1 MLVRLRAL
9 LIPRVEADERPY
21 RLQLGRIAIRAT
33 AGFLLLWT
41 IGESAAYLLLGP
53 SPDLTIDYDFF
64 SILILAFVLLLA
76 NRALRRGHLVVVGYL
91 LAASMFLYT
100 ALNAV
105 FSPQHIL
112 LMNAVLVIPVLI
124 AGLLAG
130 RGPAYVFAGSAILVD
145 ILSWIYAQGHL
156 APAYATLTIAFVFLF
171 AQGLIILVTAAV
183 VGFFSTQMRDSIAA
197 LNNQASQ
204 MAELA
209 HTDPLTGLAN
219 RRWLMD
225 LLTSE
230 FARARRYR
238 RPLSLLYIDLDGFKA
253 INDRFGHMFGDEV
266 LTGSGRSMRAVL
278 RATDLLARIGGDE
291 FAVLLPETNIDGAQN
306 VTTKL
311 RKSLAAYSQQLGP
324 AVPPLTFCAGVAQL
338 RETDTTIDDILA
350 RADEAQYLAKATGKG
365 HTRSEQEIAPPVP
378 IHDP

>member
-1 MLVRLRAL
+1 MFARLQAL
-9 LIPRVEADERPY
+9 LVPRVEADERPY
-21 RLQLGRIAIRAT
+21 RLKLGRIAIRAT
-33 AGFLLLWT
+33 AGFLLLWAV
-41 IGESAAYLLLGP
+41 GETAAFLLLGR
-53 SPDLTIDYDFF
+53 SSDLTIDYDFF
-64 SILILAFVLLLA
+64 SLLILAFILLVA
-76 NRALRRGHLVVVGYL
+76 NRALRRGHLVAVGYL
-91 LAASMFLYT
+91 LATSTFLYT

-105 FSPQHIL
+105 FNPQHIL
-112 LMNAVLVIPVLI
+112 LMNVVLVIPVLV

-130 RGPAYVFAGSAILVD
+130 RGPAYLFAAAAILVEV
-145 ILSWIYAQGHL
+145 LSWSYAQGHL
-156 APAYATLTIAFVFLF
+156 PAAYTSLTIGFIFLF
-171 AQGLIILVTAAV
+171 AQGLVILVTAAV
-183 VGFFSTQMRDSIAA
+183 IGFFTTQMRDSIAT
-197 LNNQASQ
+197 LNIQATQ

-266 LTGSGRSMRAVL
+266 LTGSARSMRAVL

-291 FAVLLPETNIDGAQN
+291 FAVLLPETNIEGAQN
-306 VTTKL
+306 VTAKL

-324 AVPPLTFCAGVAQL
+324 AVPPMTFCAGVAQL
-338 RETDTTIDDILA
+338 RESDTTIDDILA
-350 RADEAQYLAKATGKG
+350 RADEAQYLAKATGKA
-365 HTRSEQEIAPPVP
+365 HTRSELEIAPPVP
-378 IHDP
+378 VQDR

>member
-21 RLQLGRIAIRAT
+21 RLHLGRIAIRAT

-91 LAASMFLYT
+91 LAASMFLYPS
-100 ALNAV
+100 LNAV

-112 LMNAVLVIPVLI
+112 LMNTVLVIPVLI

-130 RGPAYVFAGSAILVD
+130 RGPAYVFAAAAILVD
-145 ILSWIYAQGHL
+145 VLSWIYAQGHL
-156 APAYATLTIAFVFLF
+156 TPAYATLTIAFVFLF
-171 AQGLIILVTAAV
+171 AQGLVILVTAAV

-238 RPLSLLYIDLDGFKA
+238 RPLSLLYIDLDDFKA

-266 LTGSGRSMRAVL
+266 LTGSARSMRAVL

-311 RKSLAAYSQQLGP
+311 RKSLAAYSQQLGA

-365 HTRSEQEIAPPVP
+365 HTRSELEIAPPVP
-378 IHDP
+378 IHDQ

>member
-1 MLVRLRAL
+1 MVVRLRAL
-9 LIPRVEADERPY
+9 LVPRVEADERPY

-33 AGFLLLWT
+33 AGFLLLWA
-41 IGESAAYLLLGP
+41 IGEAAAYLLLGP
-53 SPDLTIDYDFF
+53 SPDLTIGYDFT
-64 SILILAFVLLLA
+64 SILILGLVVLLA
-76 NRALRRGHLVVVGYL
+76 HRALHRGHLVVVGYL
-91 LAASMFLYT
+91 LAAGLFLYT

-105 FSPQHIL
+105 FNPQHIL
-112 LMNAVLVIPVLI
+112 LMNSVLVIPVLI

-130 RGPAYVFAGSAILVD
+130 RGPAFVFGAAAILVD
-145 ILSWIYAQGHL
+145 VFSWIYAQGHL

-171 AQGLIILVTAAV
+171 AQGLVILVTAAV
-183 VGFFSTQMRDSIAA
+183 VGFFSSQMRDSIAA

-230 FARARRYR
+230 FSRARRYR
-238 RPLSLLYIDLDGFKA
+238 RPLSLLYLDLDGFKE

-266 LTGSGRSMRAVL
+266 LTGSARSMRAVL

-291 FAVLLPETNIDGAQN
+291 FAVLLPETNIEGAHN

-324 AVPPLTFCAGVAQL
+324 AVPPLTFCAGIAQL
-338 RETDTTIDDILA
+338 READTTIDDILA
-350 RADEAQYLAKATGKG
+350 RADEAQYLAKGTGKG
-365 HTRSEQEIAPPVP
+365 HTRSEQEIVPPVP
-378 IHDP
+378 VRDS